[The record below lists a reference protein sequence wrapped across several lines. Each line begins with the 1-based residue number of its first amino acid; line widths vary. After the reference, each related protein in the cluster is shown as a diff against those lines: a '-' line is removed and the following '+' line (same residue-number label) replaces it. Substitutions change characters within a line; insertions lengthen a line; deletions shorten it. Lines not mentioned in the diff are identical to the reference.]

1 MRLSIQQVKHVARLA
16 RLSLT
21 AGELEK
27 FAAELTVILDY
38 IDQLKSVDTNGVKWG
53 DQFVGTRNVFR
64 EDAVTESLPREEAL
78 CNAPRHDG
86 NFFLVP
92 KVLG

>member
-1 MRLSIQQVKHVARLA
+1 MRLSIQQVEHVARLA
-16 RLSLT
+16 KLNLT

-27 FAAELTVILDY
+27 FTAELTVILDY
-38 IDQLKSVDTNGVKWG
+38 IDQLKAVDTSGVKL
-53 DQFVGTRNVFR
+53 GTQSERTGNVFR
-64 EDAVTESLPREEAL
+64 EDVATESIPREGVL
-78 CNAPRHDG
+78 RNAPRHDG